1 MRIPNTFVALCL
13 LFSMAAFAQSPV
25 AGPPAKSAPS
35 YDAALAKAVGAD
47 ENGMRSFVF
56 VLLKTSTTPVPKGP
70 ERDAMF
76 AGHFA
81 NIERLAAEGKLAI
94 AGPMDGVDGWRGMFI
109 FAVATIEEAKK
120 LVATDP
126 VIVKG
131 EMVAEYHALFASA
144 ALMRINDLHKS
155 IISPSA
161 R

>member
-1 MRIPNTFVALCL
+1 MRIPSTIVALCL
-13 LFSMAAFAQSPV
+13 MCSTAAFAQSP
-25 AGPPAKSAPS
+25 AASQSAQSAPS

-47 ENGMRSFVF
+47 ENGMRSYVF
-56 VLLKTSTTPVPKGP
+56 VLLKTSPTPVPKGP

-81 NIERLAAEGKLAI
+81 NIERLAAAGKLAI
-94 AGPMDGVDGWRGMFI
+94 AGPMDGVGGWRGMFI
-109 FAVATIEEAKK
+109 FAVADIEEAKR

-126 VIVKG
+126 VIMKG

>member
-1 MRIPNTFVALCL
+1 MRMSSTFIALCL
-13 LFSMAAFAQSPV
+13 LFTTPAFAQSP
-25 AGPPAKSAPS
+25 AGSQPAKSAPS

-56 VLLKTSTTPVPKGP
+56 VLLKSGATPVPKGP

-94 AGPMDGVDGWRGMFI
+94 AGPMDGAAGWRGMFI
-109 FAVATIEEAKK
+109 FAVADIEEAKK

-126 VIVKG
+126 VIQKG
-131 EMVAEYHALFASA
+131 EMVAEYHTLFASA
-144 ALMRINDLHKS
+144 ALMRINALHAS